1 MQKQSYSVAET
12 FGLNINPAIMIEG
25 RTPGSHYVPEIDPNY
40 QFDEDLL
47 ADVLGWVK
55 MGCKDP
61 LFLTGPSGAG
71 KTSLMKQ
78 VAARLNIPV
87 QEITGHGRMEV
98 PDMIGRVGLIGGDT
112 IYLDGPLTTAY
123 REGHWFLL
131 NELDLLDPSTNAGLN
146 GILEKAPLTIM
157 ENCGEVVK
165 AHPDFAFIATG
176 NTAGGG
182 DASGMFISTM
192 RQNAAFMD
200 RFLMLAVDYPKK
212 EVESAL
218 LASKVPQLP
227 KNVRDGMVSVANEVR
242 RVFKGE
248 QSGAL
253 KEAVSI
259 EVTFSTRTLLRWADL
274 TLFFQNKAAKGISP
288 VHYALD
294 RALAFRAEPST
305 AQALHQIVQHI
316 LGE

>member
-1 MQKQSYSVAET
+1 MQKQNYNVAET
-12 FGLNINPAIMIEG
+12 FGLSINPAIMIEG
-25 RTPGSHYVPEIDPNY
+25 RVPGSPYVPEIDPNY
-40 QFDEDLL
+40 EFDEDLL

-55 MGCKDP
+55 MGCKEP

-71 KTSLMKQ
+71 KTSIVRQ

-87 QEITGHGRMEV
+87 QEITGHGRLEV

-112 IYLDGPLTTAY
+112 LYLDGPLTTAY

-131 NELDLLDPSTNAGLN
+131 NEQDLLDPSTNAGLN
-146 GILEKAPLTIM
+146 GVLERAPLTIM
-157 ENCGEVVK
+157 ENLSEVVK
-165 AHPDFAFIATG
+165 AQPGFAFIATG

-182 DASGMFISTM
+182 DASGMFIGTL

-200 RFLMLAVDYPKK
+200 RFMILAIDYPKE
-212 EVESAL
+212 EVERAL
-218 LASKVPQLP
+218 LAAKVPQLP
-227 KNVRDGMVSVANEVR
+227 QTLLNGMVDVANEVR
-242 RVFKGE
+242 RIYKGE
-248 QSGAL
+248 QSGTL
-253 KEAVSI
+253 KDAVSI
-259 EVTFSTRTLLRWADL
+259 EVTFSTRTLLRWAEL
-274 TLFFQNKAAKGISP
+274 TLFFQGKSAKGISP